1 MADEKQV
8 IIRVSGDTAQIES
21 SLDNVKSKLEGA
33 AASGQ
38 RSFTSYK
45 AAIREATVEAAQLE
59 RQFGKNSNEF
69 RVAAQRVANLK
80 DEFSDFNNTV
90 QAFNPDN
97 KFQSFIG
104 VARGAANAVQGVAG
118 AMTVLGADSDT
129 AQVAIAR
136 LQGLMAF
143 TDALGSV
150 DDIKNS
156 FKDFGSVIQST
167 TTFQK
172 ANSAATTVAANV
184 TRLLGVSAN
193 QSSLGF
199 KVLKGA
205 IISTGIGALVV
216 GLGLLIANFDNVK
229 KVVLN
234 LIPGL
239 SGIAS
244 TIGNIIQGIT
254 DFIGVTSEADRAA
267 ERLKKNN
274 DSKVDAYS
282 RQIALLEAQGG
293 QERQIYLLKQGQLD
307 LQIASLKAQKDL
319 TDEQK
324 KELLDL
330 QNQKNV
336 LYTERIR
343 KEKEANDKEVEE
355 NKKKNEKKIQDD
367 NEAAKTKK
375 QKREA
380 EAKERKQFED
390 SFEQSRQ
397 QSTSNT
403 EKIIQQN
410 RLNSIKDEFTRKQ
423 QELANQEQTEID
435 SAVETF
441 NKQEQLLKVA
451 LSKGLISRSEFNTK
465 EQQAKID
472 LEAAKLAITENY
484 SNQQNKLLE
493 EKRKEDSEKALAEAQ
508 KNVDEKKTV
517 AETTLIKT
525 ERTNK
530 ILDTDTP
537 EQAKQKI
544 DNITQARID
553 AENASFEADK
563 VRLAGNQAELEKL
576 EQQHQNRLVEINEQ
590 ASKDKIDTDNKEKQA
605 RLNNLS
611 ILSSSIGQIGNLIG
625 QQTVAGKALGVAQAT
640 IDTYVGANK
649 AFAQAGIFGF
659 VQAAAI
665 IASGLANVKKI
676 VSTKIPGK
684 SDSSS
689 LPSIS
694 APVINSTQLNNQG
707 PQDVRVVNQE
717 SRPARAYIVQRDL
730 DENNERQDFLNKLGS
745 I

>member
-80 DEFSDFNNTV
+80 DECSDFNNTV

-319 TDEQK
+319 TDEQ
-324 KELLDL
+324 
-330 QNQKNV
+330 
-336 LYTERIR
+336 
-343 KEKEANDKEVEE
+343 
-355 NKKKNEKKIQDD
+355 
-367 NEAAKTKK
+367 
-375 QKREA
+375 
-380 EAKERKQFED
+380 
-390 SFEQSRQ
+390 
-397 QSTSNT
+397 
-403 EKIIQQN
+403 
-410 RLNSIKDEFTRKQ
+410 
-423 QELANQEQTEID
+423 
-435 SAVETF
+435 
-441 NKQEQLLKVA
+441 
-451 LSKGLISRSEFNTK
+451 IS
-465 EQQAKID
+465 
-472 LEAAKLAITENY
+472 
-484 SNQQNKLLE
+484 
-493 EKRKEDSEKALAEAQ
+493 
-508 KNVDEKKTV
+508 
-517 AETTLIKT
+517 
-525 ERTNK
+525 
-530 ILDTDTP
+530 
-537 EQAKQKI
+537 
-544 DNITQARID
+544 
-553 AENASFEADK
+553 
-563 VRLAGNQAELEKL
+563 
-576 EQQHQNRLVEINEQ
+576 
-590 ASKDKIDTDNKEKQA
+590 
-605 RLNNLS
+605 
-611 ILSSSIGQIGNLIG
+611 
-625 QQTVAGKALGVAQAT
+625 
-640 IDTYVGANK
+640 
-649 AFAQAGIFGF
+649 
-659 VQAAAI
+659 
-665 IASGLANVKKI
+665 
-676 VSTKIPGK
+676 
-684 SDSSS
+684 
-689 LPSIS
+689 
-694 APVINSTQLNNQG
+694 
-707 PQDVRVVNQE
+707 
-717 SRPARAYIVQRDL
+717 
-730 DENNERQDFLNKLGS
+730 
-745 I
+745 